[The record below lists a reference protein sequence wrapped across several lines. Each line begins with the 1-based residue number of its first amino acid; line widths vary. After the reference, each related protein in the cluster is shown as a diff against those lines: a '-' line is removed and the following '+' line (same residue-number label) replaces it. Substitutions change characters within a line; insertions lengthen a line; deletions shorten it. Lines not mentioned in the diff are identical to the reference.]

1 MPDKWLTKKTLL
13 QRAQDPGDSQA
24 WEDFVSYYEG
34 FISIVLSRMGLSA
47 TEQQDLSQEI
57 LLKLWKNLKSFEVD
71 TERARF
77 RTWLSTLI
85 RNRTLDYFRKSKKQP
100 KMDSLEKVEV
110 FSDSELD
117 KVIKKEWERYLTS
130 RAMENVKK
138 LFSGA
143 AIRAFEL
150 TLLGK
155 EADEIS
161 EELEIGKES
170 VKTLKNRVKVRLI
183 KEIELLRREL
193 EF

>member
-13 QRAQDPGDSQA
+13 QRAQDPDDSQA

-71 TERARF
+71 TERAKF

-117 KVIKKEWERYLTS
+117 KVIKKEWERYLTG
-130 RAMENVKK
+130 RAMDNVKK

>member
-13 QRAQDPGDSQA
+13 QRAQDPDDSQA

-34 FISIVLSRMGLSA
+34 FISIVLSRMGLST
-47 TEQQDLSQEI
+47 TEQEDLSQEI
-57 LLKLWKNLKSFEVD
+57 LLKLWKNLKSFELD
-71 TERARF
+71 AERAKF

-85 RNRTLDYFRKSKKQP
+85 RNRTLDYFRKSKRQP
-100 KMDSLEKVEV
+100 KMKTLEDIDIISEP
-110 FSDSELD
+110 ELD
-117 KVIKKEWERYLTS
+117 KIVKKEWERYLTG

-161 EELEIGKES
+161 QDLDIGKES